1 MRLTKNKTVIII
13 VTVIFIAAV
22 IATYFII
29 TKRAEIKEIVL
40 SSYDGRATFTLST
53 ENDNITKAEVK
64 EENYVKFIPTAKIYY
79 KDENVFV
86 EYIKS
91 NPCYIRTFE
100 FIDDKGNIKKRRML
114 LLSEKYYY
122 TVDIVSGKN
131 YAEIAS
137 LCAHLSVP
145 EMYPFFNDDIYI
157 PYGRDGDQV
166 YGGEKEMTID
176 EFNSGFIG
184 KMRENAYNSY
194 EDLKEYYSHI
204 DNELYKLNDE
214 KKTISLKLYCI
225 YKLKNGQNYFDGY
238 PISIKF
244 TDNGTVIMAIDFDI
258 LFAE

>member
-13 VTVIFIAAV
+13 ATVIFIAAV

-100 FIDDKGNIKKRRML
+100 FIDDKGNIKTKRML
-114 LLSEKYYY
+114 LLSQKYYY
-122 TVDIVSGKN
+122 TVDIVSEEN

-137 LCAHLSVP
+137 LCAHDSPV
-145 EMYPFFNDDIYI
+145 EMYPFFNDDMYI
-157 PYGRDGDQV
+157 PNETIDDHV
-166 YGGEKEMTID
+166 YGGEEEMTID
-176 EFNSGFIG
+176 EFNSCYKG

-204 DNELYKLNDE
+204 DSELYKLNDE
-214 KKTISLKLYCI
+214 EKTISLKLYSA
-225 YKLKNGQNYFDGY
+225 LKIKQKYYDDY
-238 PISIKF
+238 PILIKF
-244 TDNGTVIMAIDFDI
+244 TDNGTVIMSIHIVD
-258 LFAE
+258 

>member
-13 VTVIFIAAV
+13 ATVLFIAAV

-29 TKRAEIKEIVL
+29 TKRSEIKEIVL

-64 EENYVKFIPTAKIYY
+64 EENYVKFIPTAKICY
-79 KDENVFV
+79 KDENVFI

-100 FIDDKGNIKKRRML
+100 FVDRKDNNLITKRML

-122 TVDIVSGKN
+122 TIDIVSGEN

-137 LCAHLSVP
+137 LCADIDPTRL
-145 EMYPFFNDDIYI
+145 YPFFNDDIYI
-157 PYGRDGDQV
+157 RYGRDGDHV
-166 YGGEKEMTID
+166 YGGEEEMTID
-176 EFNSGFIG
+176 EFNSCYKG
-184 KMRENAYNSY
+184 KMRENAYKSY

-204 DNELYKLNDE
+204 DSELYKLNDE
-214 KKTISLKLYCI
+214 EKTISLKLYSA
-225 YKLKNGQNYFDGY
+225 LKIKQKYYDDY
-238 PISIKF
+238 PILIKF
-244 TDNGTVIMAIDFDI
+244 TDNGTVIMSIHIVD
-258 LFAE
+258 